1 MIKGLS
7 DYEKYKVLRPVIG
20 EHQLDENGF
29 PIINKTEFRE
39 KEWHNIG
46 VTGLQNASPKKKND
60 NIVLLSEIPK
70 ICLKYCK
77 VRWISQQRS

>member
-29 PIINKTEFRE
+29 PIINKTEYWCDRVTE
-39 KEWHNIG
+39 CIAKKE
-46 VTGLQNASPKKKND
+46 
-60 NIVLLSEIPK
+60 E
-70 ICLKYCK
+70 
-77 VRWISQQRS
+77 

>member
-29 PIINKTEFRE
+29 PIITKLNFE
-39 KEWHNIG
+39 
-46 VTGLQNASPKKKND
+46 KKKA
-60 NIVLLSEIPK
+60 
-70 ICLKYCK
+70 
-77 VRWISQQRS
+77 